1 MHHRTVL
8 ITGGSRG
15 IGAALAVSLAQ
26 EGAALVGI
34 HYARDSAAAEAVA
47 ERVNEAGASSVLI
60 RADLTDGAAGAALLA
75 KRWREEVR
83 RHGARGT
90 DVLVSNAGI
99 NGAQSLSELDEG
111 TVSRVFNVNLV
122 APLML
127 LHHLSDHINDHGRVI
142 GISSGYARIAAPT
155 HVAYTASK
163 AGLET
168 AFRAIAVELA
178 ERDITVNTVRPGVI
192 DTDINAD
199 WINEPGARDA
209 VASTAALGR
218 VGQPEDVADIVAFRA
233 SNSSRWMT
241 GQALD
246 ATGGTYL

>member
-1 MHHRTVL
+1 MRHRTAL

-15 IGAALAVSLAQ
+15 IGAAVAVALAQ
-26 EGAALVGI
+26 GGATLVGI
-34 HYARDSAAAEAVA
+34 HYARDSTAAEAVV
-47 ERVNEAGASSVLI
+47 ERVNEAGASGVLI
-60 RADLTDGAAGAALLA
+60 RADLAEGAPGAAHLA
-75 KRWREEVR
+75 THWRDEVR
-83 RHGARGT
+83 RHDARGT

-111 TVSRVFNVNLV
+111 TVARVVNVNLV

-127 LHHLSDHINDHGRVI
+127 VHHLSDHINDHGRVI
-142 GISSGYARIAAPT
+142 GISSGFARIAAPT

-163 AGLET
+163 AGLEA
-168 AFRAIAVELA
+168 AFRAIAAELA

-209 VASTAALGR
+209 VAAAAVLRR
-218 VGQPEDVADIVAFRA
+218 VGQPDDVADIVAFLA
-233 SNSSRWMT
+233 SHSSRWMT
-241 GQALD
+241 GQSLD
-246 ATGGTYL
+246 ATGGTQL